1 MSCDRVDNAVFM
13 TNNPSS
19 GWSSPISTGGNPLL
33 YFNIPNVESWYPMIL
48 LVILQ
53 LVGFRLANETIP
65 DSSHSISRTWTV
77 SQQTLSELC
86 LREVCKKTLHTSA
99 YLAYFLLTLLYAMAQ
114 HTSVRTGQQPPFQ
127 NTRPPIFYRCYCW
140 IVTMTMWVKIP
151 FLFHY
156 TGWFIGLVYRDS
168 SIGLLESPIYFG

>member
-53 LVGFRLANETIP
+53 LVGFRLANDTIP

-86 LREVCKKTLHTSA
+86 LREVCKKTCIHLHILPISCSHCYMLWLNTQVSEQNNNHP
-99 YLAYFLLTLLYAMAQ
+99 F
-114 HTSVRTGQQPPFQ
+114 RTPDH
-127 NTRPPIFYRCYCW
+127 
-140 IVTMTMWVKIP
+140 
-151 FLFHY
+151 LFF
-156 TGWFIGLVYRDS
+156 TGATVGSSPWPCESKSLSYSIILV
-168 SIGLLESPIYFG
+168 GF